1 MAIVSVGALA
11 LALVV
16 IFINQKPSVAD
27 GHLITPP
34 ATYTGAT
41 VKDESLGSATAPV
54 VLSVWSDFQCP
65 FCGRFV
71 REQFANLKIQFVDTG
86 MLRIE
91 AHDIDVVGRGTI
103 NNESIE
109 LATGARCA
117 AAQGKYWTYH
127 DYVFWNQLTENAG
140 EYNADYIASIANA
153 SGLDMRAFNACLAGN
168 TERAAVIAE
177 TNTARR
183 LGVSST
189 PTWSLNGGALTPGVP
204 NASALVAQIQALVA
218 TEQPTA
224 VPSAAPPAST
234 AP

>member
-16 IFINQKPSVAD
+16 ILINQKPSAA
-27 GHLITPP
+27 GGKLLTPP
-34 ATYTGAT
+34 ATYAGAT
-41 VKDESLGSATAPV
+41 VKDETLGSPTAPV
-54 VLSVWSDFQCP
+54 VLAVYSDFQCP

-71 REQFANLKIQFVDTG
+71 RDQFANLKIQFVDTG
-86 MLRIE
+86 VLRIE
-91 AHDIDVVGRGTI
+91 AHDIDIVGRGTV

-140 EYNADYIASIANA
+140 EYNSDYIASIANA
-153 SGLDMRAFNACLAGN
+153 SGLDMSAFNTCLAGN

-177 TNTARR
+177 TNAAHQ

-189 PTWSLNGGALTPGVP
+189 PTWSLNGGALTAGVP
-204 NASALVAQIQALVA
+204 DASTLASQIQALAGAASGSASVA
-218 TEQPTA
+218 PT
-224 VPSAAPPAST
+224 AST

>member
-16 IFINQKPSVAD
+16 IFINQKPSAA
-27 GHLITPP
+27 GGKLLTPP
-34 ATYTGAT
+34 ASYAGAT
-41 VKDESLGSATAPV
+41 VKDATLGSPTAPV

-71 REQFANLKIQFVDTG
+71 RDQFANLKIQFVDTG
-86 MLRIE
+86 ILRIE
-91 AHDIDVVGRGTI
+91 AHDIDIVGRGTV

-127 DYVFWNQLTENAG
+127 DYVFWNQLGENVG
-140 EYNADYIASIANA
+140 DYNSDYIASIATA
-153 SGLDMRAFNACLAGN
+153 SGLDMTAFNKCVAGN

-177 TNTARR
+177 TNAAHQ
-183 LGVSST
+183 LGVAST

-204 NASALVAQIQALVA
+204 NASSLATRIQALANAASSSPSVPA
-218 TEQPTA
+218 TA
-224 VPSAAPPAST
+224 SAAP
-234 AP
+234 